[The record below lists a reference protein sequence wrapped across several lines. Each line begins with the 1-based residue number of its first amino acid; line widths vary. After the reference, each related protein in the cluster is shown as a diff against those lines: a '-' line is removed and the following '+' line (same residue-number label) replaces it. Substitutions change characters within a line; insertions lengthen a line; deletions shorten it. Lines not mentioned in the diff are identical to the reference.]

1 MSRVACI
8 GECMV
13 ELSLPPDGVGEARLG
28 FAGDTANV
36 AIYLAREA
44 GPAVE
49 VAYVTALGDDKLSDR
64 MAEFLAGHN
73 LDVSLI
79 ERREGK
85 APGLYAISLD
95 GKGERS
101 FTMLKFRTMVATAEQ
116 DLAALVAENEGN
128 GLLFKMK
135 NDPRVTRIGRV
146 LRKYSLDE
154 LPQLWNV
161 FIGDMSLVGPRPC
174 MERQRSLYG
183 AAWKHYVT
191 MRPGLTGLW
200 QVSRR
205 NELTFRQRVELD
217 VEYVSR
223 WSMGMDCRILLKTVR
238 AVFVDGE

>member
-101 FTMLKFRTMVATAEQ
+101 FIYWRESSAARTLFRPAEVVTFERLR
-116 DLAALVAENEGN
+116 DFELIYLSGISLA
-128 GLLFKMK
+128 
-135 NDPRVTRIGRV
+135 V
-146 LRKYSLDE
+146 LS
-154 LPQLWNV
+154 PQL
-161 FIGDMSLVGPRPC
+161 GPSC
-174 MERQRSLYG
+174 GRSLRNIAP
-183 AAWKHYVT
+183 AAGRSRSIRT
-191 MRPGLTGLW
+191 TGHG
-200 QVSRR
+200 SGPTCRR
-205 NELTFRQRVELD
+205 HARR
-217 VEYVSR
+217 SAR
-223 WSMGMDCRILLKTVR
+223 SG
-238 AVFVDGE
+238 G